1 MTTSIWRIGQL
12 LNSVQ
17 TSFVGLLQIWT
28 IPLVLLLSLA
38 SGYTTYYGLSHFI
51 TPWIALIIT
60 VAVQSVMVICSL
72 ELASVHWRA
81 NAPRFVTVVATL
93 LVAVFVSVSFSY
105 FKFYELSQQDNILL
119 TRQRDL
125 EAEINRYLDDVS
137 QKKSELITEQQKQV
151 KAATTEANQAFLG
164 ALPNMQPDER
174 GRRVGR
180 GRVWSHFNA
189 QLQSEQA
196 KLKELESQ
204 FKAMDTQM
212 RETRT
217 ALQTFSM
224 NLHNAAAYDQV
235 IASLNAVRGEVDRL
249 IAGRG
254 GRTLA
259 GPRIGSFAEFSR
271 GITPSFA
278 MWEDLSL
285 FALACAA
292 MVDFFTLVLSYRLE
306 FTAPGPLTDEERD
319 LAFAGISEFS
329 EFLINRNDE
338 LQFVIEKSELERA
351 RRYSDW
357 LRIFVVAFLLNRGF
371 LRKVDERSVEFAPN
385 LYPIISERLR
395 NRREQQPRE
404 RSDAHGGLSVVMDA
418 KRRG

>member
-1 MTTSIWRIGQL
+1 MSTSVWRIGQL

-17 TSFVGLLQIWT
+17 TSFVGLLQVWT

-72 ELASVHWRA
+72 ELASVHWQA

-119 TRQRDL
+119 GRQREL
-125 EAEINRYLDDVS
+125 ETEISRYLDEIS
-137 QKKSELITEQQKQV
+137 RQKSEMIAEQQQQV
-151 KAATTEANQAFLG
+151 KSATKEANQAFLG
-164 ALPNMQPDER
+164 ALPNMQQDQR
-174 GRRVGR
+174 NRVGR
-180 GRVWSHFNA
+180 GPMWSHYNA
-189 QLQSEQA
+189 QLLGEQA

-204 FKAMDTQM
+204 FSSLDEQL
-212 RETRT
+212 RESRT
-217 ALQTFSM
+217 ALQTFST
-224 NLHNAAAYDQV
+224 NLRNAAAYDHV
-235 IASLNAVRGEVDRL
+235 AAAVNAVRGEVDRL

-254 GRTLA
+254 GRSLP
-259 GPRIGSFAEFSR
+259 GPRIGSFSEFSR

-306 FTAPGPLTDEERD
+306 FTAPGPLTEEERD
-319 LAFAGISEFS
+319 LAFQGIGEFTD
-329 EFLINRNDE
+329 FVINRNDE

-385 LYPIISERLR
+385 LYPIISERLKTR
-395 NRREQQPRE
+395 QGAASADPAEGSGR
-404 RSDAHGGLSVVMDA
+404 LSVVTDA
-418 KRRG
+418 KRHA

>member
-1 MTTSIWRIGQL
+1 MTTSIWRIGQV

-17 TSFVGLLQIWT
+17 SSFVGLLQIWT

-60 VAVQSVMVICSL
+60 VAVQSVIVICSL
-72 ELASVHWRA
+72 ELASVHWKA
-81 NAPRFVTVVATL
+81 NVSRFLTVVTTL
-93 LVAVFVSVSFSY
+93 LVALFVSVSFSY

-119 TRQRDL
+119 SRLRDL
-125 EAEINRYLDDVS
+125 ENQVSRYVDDIS
-137 QKKSELITEQQKQV
+137 QQKSTLIAEQQRQAK
-151 KAATTEANQAFLG
+151 KASADANQAFLG
-164 ALPNMQPDER
+164 ALPNMQNEQR
-174 GRRVGR
+174 HRVGR
-180 GRVWSHFNA
+180 GRVWSHYNA
-189 QLQSEQA
+189 LLLSEQA
-196 KLKELESQ
+196 RLKELEAE
-204 FKAMDTQM
+204 FKALDAQM

-217 ALQTFSM
+217 ALQTFSI
-224 NLHNAAAYDQV
+224 NLQNAAAYDQV
-235 IASLNAVRGEVDRL
+235 IASVNAVRSEVDRM
-249 IAGRG
+249 IVGRG
-254 GRTLA
+254 GQSIA
-259 GPRIGSFAEFSR
+259 GPKLGSFADFSR

-306 FTAPGPLTDEERD
+306 FTAPGPLTEEERD
-319 LAFAGISEFS
+319 LAFHGISEFN

-351 RRYSDW
+351 KRYSDW
-357 LRIFVVAFLLNRGF
+357 LRMFVVAFLLNRGF

-395 NRREQQPRE
+395 TRTKRTADSTSSPSR
-404 RSDAHGGLSVVMDA
+404 LSVVTDA
-418 KRRG
+418 KRHV

>member
-17 TSFVGLLQIWT
+17 SSFVGLLQVWT

-38 SGYTTYYGLSHFI
+38 SGYTTYYGMSHFI
-51 TPWIALIIT
+51 TPWIALVIT
-60 VAVQSVMVICSL
+60 VAVQSVIVICSL
-72 ELASVHWRA
+72 ELASVHWNA
-81 NAPRFVTVVATL
+81 NAPRFLTVVATL
-93 LVAVFVSVSFSY
+93 LIALSVSISFSY
-105 FKFYELSQQDNILL
+105 FKFYEISQQDMILL
-119 TRQRDL
+119 NRQQSL
-125 EAEINRYLDDVS
+125 ETEINRYLEEVS
-137 QKKSELITEQQKQV
+137 RNKSELIADQQRQTKQ
-151 KAATTEANQAFLG
+151 AAAEANQAFLG
-164 ALPNMQPDER
+164 ALPNMQAEQR
-174 GRRVGR
+174 NRVGR
-180 GRVWSHFNA
+180 GRVWSHYNA
-189 QLQSEQA
+189 LLQSEQA
-196 KLKELESQ
+196 KLKDMEAE
-204 FKAMDTQM
+204 FKSLDAQM

-235 IASLNAVRGEVDRL
+235 IASINAVRGEADRL

-254 GRTLA
+254 GRSLPGA
-259 GPRIGSFAEFSR
+259 RFGSFGEFSR

-319 LAFAGISEFS
+319 LAFRGISEFN

-338 LQFVIEKSELERA
+338 LQFVIEKTELERA

-357 LRIFVVAFLLNRGF
+357 LRMFVVAFLLNRGF

-395 NRREQQPRE
+395 SRDATG
-404 RSDAHGGLSVVMDA
+404 RSDVLNVPSRLAVVADT
-418 KRRG
+418 KRHV